1 MSHASLHLRALCPLA
16 TRTALP
22 CHGAELFDIAAIST
36 SGDSIFP
43 PWPEFLRPAERPSR
57 ISAADFA
64 SLPSESAPFQ
74 LLLPTRWIR
83 AVSWPPHA
91 LTRVCVLE
99 ERRGAQGDTA
109 GIETGEAVRGSATG
123 KQQLL
128 AVLLQLRK
136 HRGGGGFCILYLP
149 YWQSGT
155 PDTFAQKRC
164 VFEEGRGAQGDTAG
178 IETGETVR
186 GSTTGKQQLLAVLL
200 LLRKHRG
207 GGGSGGPARL
217 LRASRHD
224 FGCLEVSG
232 GPARLLRASRHEFGC
247 L

>member
-1 MSHASLHLRALCPLA
+1 MVCAP
-16 TRTALP
+16 P
-22 CHGAELFDIAAIST
+22 GARYRIS
-36 SGDSIFP
+36 S
-43 PWPEFLRPAERPSR
+43 RPAERACRKHHFIFERSVYSQRALRCPATALSFR
-57 ISAADFA
+57 HRSDIHVRRFH
-64 SLPSESAPFQ
+64 LGRRVLLKSESAPFQ
-74 LLLPTRWIR
+74 LLRPTKWIR
-83 AVSWPPHA
+83 AVSWPTHA
-91 LTRVCVLE
+91 LT
-99 ERRGAQGDTA
+99 
-109 GIETGEAVRGSATG
+109 
-123 KQQLL
+123 L
-128 AVLLQLRK
+128 A
-136 HRGGGGFCILYLP
+136 
-149 YWQSGT
+149 
-155 PDTFAQKRC
+155 C

-232 GPARLLRASRHEFGC
+232 GPARLMRACRHEFGC

>member
-1 MSHASLHLRALCPLA
+1 
-16 TRTALP
+16 
-22 CHGAELFDIAAIST
+22 
-36 SGDSIFP
+36 
-43 PWPEFLRPAERPSR
+43 
-57 ISAADFA
+57 
-64 SLPSESAPFQ
+64 
-74 LLLPTRWIR
+74 
-83 AVSWPPHA
+83 
-91 LTRVCVLE
+91 
-99 ERRGAQGDTA
+99 
-109 GIETGEAVRGSATG
+109 VRGSATG

-178 IETGETVR
+178 IETGEAVR

-200 LLRKHRG
+200 LLRKHRE

-232 GPARLLRASRHEFGC
+232 GPTRLLRASRHDFGRLEVSGGPARLLRASRHDLGRLEVSGGPARLLRASRHDLGC
-247 L
+247 LEVSTGIGRARVSTTGKQQRGCEHYWDRTGADIHYWQAAELAIVGRKLLGEKDSEERDGGFGGCIRLLALLAC

>member
-1 MSHASLHLRALCPLA
+1 MTLA
-16 TRTALP
+16 
-22 CHGAELFDIAAIST
+22 
-36 SGDSIFP
+36 
-43 PWPEFLRPAERPSR
+43 
-57 ISAADFA
+57 
-64 SLPSESAPFQ
+64 
-74 LLLPTRWIR
+74 
-83 AVSWPPHA
+83 
-91 LTRVCVLE
+91 CVFE
-99 ERRGAQGDTA
+99 EGRGAQGDTA
-109 GIETGEAVRGSATG
+109 GIETGETVRGSTTG

-128 AVLLQLRK
+128 AVLLLLRK
-136 HRGGGGFCILYLP
+136 HRGGGGSGGPARLLRASRHLGCLEALCILYLP